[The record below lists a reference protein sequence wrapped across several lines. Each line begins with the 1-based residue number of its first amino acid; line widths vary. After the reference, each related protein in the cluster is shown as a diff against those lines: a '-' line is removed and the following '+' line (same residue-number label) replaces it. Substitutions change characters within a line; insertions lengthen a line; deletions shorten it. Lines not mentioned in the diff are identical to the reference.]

1 MTFWILVG
9 VMSVLA
15 LAFVL
20 VPVIKPGMGLKPLLI
35 AGIAIAVPL
44 AAVLAYQKLGT
55 PTAATQPAMPM
66 PQMQGQM
73 PPGHPSNAMMN
84 MDVGQLADKLA
95 EKLKANPNNA
105 EGWALLARSYV
116 ELKRY
121 KEALPAFEKASA
133 LLPEDPQLMADYA
146 DVLAMSNGGQFDKKS
161 EDLVEQALALNPAH
175 PKALMLKG
183 TIAFNSKNY
192 QAAIDSWE
200 KLLKVPALDAETT
213 KEASSSIEE
222 ARRLMSTGK

>member
-9 VMSVLA
+9 VMSALA

-44 AAVLAYQKLGT
+44 AAVLTYQKLGT
-55 PTAATQPAMPM
+55 PTAATQPVMPM
-66 PQMQGQM
+66 PPMDKQM

-84 MDVGQLADKLA
+84 MDLGQLADKLA
-95 EKLKANPNNA
+95 AKLQSNPDNA
-105 EGWALLARSYV
+105 EGWALLARTYV
-116 ELKRY
+116 ELKRHQ
-121 KEALPAFEKASA
+121 EALLAFEKASA
-133 LLPEDPQLMADYA
+133 LQPDPQLLADYA
-146 DVLAMSNGGQFDKKS
+146 DALALSNGGQFDKKS
-161 EDLVEQALALNPAH
+161 GDLVEQALALNPAH

-192 QAAIDSWE
+192 QAAIDSWG
-200 KLLKVPALDAETT
+200 KLLKVPGLDV
-213 KEASSSIEE
+213 EAAKAASGSIEE
-222 ARRLMSTGK
+222 ARRLMSAGQ